1 MNGIHLPRGRFTD
14 ALIAFTVS
22 AAIVQLA
29 PAIAQAALSYGF
41 SPAAF
46 LAGALGTQPFVWL
59 SPLVSQFLLGSL
71 VATAFNTVLMLIVG
85 RYVERALGGIG
96 LLVMFAA
103 GAYGGAI
110 ARLALTPGSVLITAS
125 MNAGFFAAIG
135 AYLML
140 YGIPGGIPVPRRYP
154 RPVQIAALAL
164 VWVVIQFAF
173 MLPTGEIELSL
184 NLIDPL
190 GGLLLGT
197 LLARPLL
204 AWRYRK
210 A

>member
-1 MNGIHLPRGRFTD
+1 MSGIHLPRGRFTD
-14 ALIAFTVS
+14 ALIAFTAS
-22 AAIVQLA
+22 AAVIQLA
-29 PAIAQAALSYGF
+29 PVIAQAALSYGF
-41 SPAAF
+41 SPPAF
-46 LAGALGTQPFVWL
+46 LAGALGAQPFVWL
-59 SPLVSQFLLGSL
+59 SPLVSQFLLGSF
-71 VATAFNTVLMLIVG
+71 VATLFNAVLMLIAG
-85 RYVERALGGIG
+85 RYVEKALGGAG
-96 LLVMFAA
+96 LLVAFAA

-110 ARLALTPGSVLITAS
+110 ARLALTPGSPLVTAS
-125 MNAGFFAAIG
+125 MNAGFFATIG

-140 YGIPGGIPVPRRYP
+140 YGIPGGISVARRYP

-164 VWVVIQFAF
+164 IWAVIQFAF
-173 MLPTGEIELSL
+173 MLPTGGIELSL

-190 GGLLLGT
+190 GGLLVGT